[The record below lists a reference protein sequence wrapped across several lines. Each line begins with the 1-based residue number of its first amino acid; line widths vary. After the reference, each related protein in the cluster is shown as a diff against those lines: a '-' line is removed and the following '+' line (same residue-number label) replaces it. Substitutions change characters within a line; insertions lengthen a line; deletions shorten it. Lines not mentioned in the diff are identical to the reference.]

1 VALVPVPVP
10 ALPVLWSKAVIDLE
24 PMTRY
29 GSPADVASVNSTI
42 CLHNPGPAPREVTLY
57 APSHWE
63 NEANLRVG
71 QEARKPASP
80 IREEPLEPERLAPLL
95 ADLRREAPAAATGL
109 EAILAR
115 SRKVYAGTVE
125 VPPGDLIVRYHTRLP
140 IIAEPDGS
148 YRFAEFVPRSHGAVP
163 PGGELSVALVLP
175 RWGPGYAIEALDW
188 AQTDARGGN
197 LEWGLLAR
205 DNLYA
210 FTWYWRY
217 DPVLWLRYRYRA
229 AAPA

>member
-10 ALPVLWSKAVIDLE
+10 ALPVLWSKAVVDVE

-42 CLHNPGPAPREVTLY
+42 CLHNPGAEPREVTLY

-71 QEARKPASP
+71 QEALKPASP
-80 IREEPLEPERLAPLL
+80 IREGPLERECFAPLL
-95 ADLRREAPAAATGL
+95 ADLRERAPGAAAGL

-115 SRKVYAGTVE
+115 TRKVYAGTVE
-125 VPPGDLIVRYHTRLP
+125 VPPGDLVVRYHTRLP
-140 IIAEPDGS
+140 LVPEPDGS
-148 YRFAEFVPRSHGAVP
+148 YRFAEFVPRSYGAAA
-163 PGGELSVALVLP
+163 PGGELSVAVLLP
-175 RWGPGYAIEALDW
+175 RWVPGHTIEVVDCARTDAQGGTLDW
-188 AQTDARGGN
+188 SI
-197 LEWGLLAR
+197 LAR

-210 FTWYWRY
+210 LTWYWR
-217 DPVLWLRYRYRA
+217 DAPVLWFRYRYREG
-229 AAPA
+229 

>member
-10 ALPVLWSKAVIDLE
+10 ALPVRWSKAVVDIE

-42 CLHNPGPAPREVTLY
+42 CLHNPGAEPREVTLY
-57 APSHWE
+57 APAHWE

-80 IREEPLEPERLAPLL
+80 IREGPLEREAFGPLL
-95 ADLRREAPAAATGL
+95 AELGQRAPAAADGL

-115 SRKVYAGTVE
+115 TRKVYAGTVE
-125 VPPGDLIVRYHTRLP
+125 VPPGDLVVRYHTRLP
-140 IIAEPDGS
+140 LIAEGDGS
-148 YRFAEFVPRSHGAVP
+148 YRFAEFVPRSYGAEA
-163 PGGELSVALVLP
+163 PGGELSVAVLLP
-175 RWGPGYAIEALDW
+175 RWVPGYTIEVVDC
-188 AQTDARGGN
+188 AQADGAGGN
-197 LEWGLLAR
+197 LEWSILAR

-210 FTWYWRY
+210 LTWYWRY
-217 DPVLWLRYRYRA
+217 APVLWLQYRYREC
-229 AAPA
+229 